1 MLKEVMG
8 KKNKGDNLRLS
19 VARQQSVSV
28 VDMELGEKKERSF
41 PITPMAS
48 PDQLQ
53 TAILKTWF
61 RETVQEK

>member
-1 MLKEVMG
+1 MA
-8 KKNKGDNLRLS
+8 KKNKGDNIRLS
-19 VARQQSVSV
+19 VARQQSVLV
-28 VDMELGEKKERSF
+28 ADIELGEKKERSF
-41 PITPMAS
+41 PVTLMAS